1 MYSLKTPNFRRY
13 FASSLIDH
21 HGGEVILAGTGIK
34 LVIPEGAIDF
44 GTTEVVFLALIGNPD
59 YLPGNLNDNESLLTP
74 VLMCGPHGLRFKKY
88 VLLILPHY
96 VIISEEMQKTF
107 RGLILN
113 CILVLLQFIAHIPFC
128 HIQFEK

>member
-1 MYSLKTPNFRRY
+1 M
-13 FASSLIDH
+13 IDH
-21 HGGEVILAGTGIK
+21 HGGEVILTGTGIK

-74 VLMCGPHGLRFKKY
+74 VLTCGPHGLRFKKY

-107 RGLILN
+107 RGLSLN
-113 CILVLLQFIAHIPFC
+113 CILVLLHFIARIYY
-128 HIQFEK
+128 IQFEN